1 MSDFQSMQSSDLERE
16 AVRLRERYEAFRRR
30 DLSLDMTRG
39 KPSPQQLDLS
49 LGLLACLG
57 DGDYRAADG
66 TDCRNYGVLEGLP
79 EARELFAQVLEVE
92 PSEIIV
98 AGNSS
103 LELMHDAIVQ
113 ALLRG
118 VPGGEGP
125 WGGREV
131 TFLCPSPGY
140 DRHFA
145 ICERFGIRMIA
156 VSMHGGGPDMGEV
169 ERLAAADA
177 AVKGIWCVPKYS
189 NPTGVTFSDEVVERL
204 ARMKTAA
211 PDFRIVWDNAYAVH
225 HLSDTAD
232 RLANL
237 LQACKKAGHADR
249 VLTFGSTSKISFAGA
264 GVAMIAASE
273 ANLRHFAQG
282 MAVRTI
288 GPDKLNQLRHVR
300 FFRDRAGIEAHMK
313 KHAALLRPKF
323 AAVTEIFERE
333 LGGKAI
339 AEWSR
344 PNGGYFLSLDTAE
357 GCAARVVAMAA
368 EAGVK
373 LTKAGATFPYGR
385 DPRDRNIRIAP
396 SLPGLE
402 EIREAM
408 ELVAICVQR
417 AAVEQILAR
426 G

>member
-169 ERLAAADA
+169 ERLAAADV

-344 PNGGYFLSLDTAE
+344 PNGGYFLSLDTVE
-357 GCAARVVAMAA
+357 GCAARVVALAA

-396 SLPGLE
+396 SLPVLE